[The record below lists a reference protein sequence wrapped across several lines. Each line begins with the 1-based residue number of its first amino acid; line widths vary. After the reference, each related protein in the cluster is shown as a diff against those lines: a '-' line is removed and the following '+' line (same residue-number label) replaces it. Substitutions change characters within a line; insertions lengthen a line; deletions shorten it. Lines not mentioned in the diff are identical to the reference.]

1 MQTQGMTLVGGAQVE
16 GIREGV
22 VDEHRTCGERGLEDK
37 TSRTLKQSE
46 GFQVLLRGDEDTAI
60 L

>member
-1 MQTQGMTLVGGAQVE
+1 MTLVGGAQVE